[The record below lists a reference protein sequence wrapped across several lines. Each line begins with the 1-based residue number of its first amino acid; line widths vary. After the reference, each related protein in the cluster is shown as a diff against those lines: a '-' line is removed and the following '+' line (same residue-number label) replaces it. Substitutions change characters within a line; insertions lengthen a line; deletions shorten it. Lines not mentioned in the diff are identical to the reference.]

1 MKATIDQEWEK
12 QMSKYMRAMAL
23 VFTLL
28 SASAAADD
36 FSLRSAVGGGLGGA
50 LGSFLGAEL
59 GGRNAAI
66 VGSGLG
72 AAVGAAVATG
82 GYDRYDGRRYRYR
95 DDYCPNGQWR
105 NGRCTAYAD

>member
-1 MKATIDQEWEK
+1 
-12 QMSKYMRAMAL
+12 MSKRIQTMTLAL
-23 VFTLL
+23 ALIAGP
-28 SASAAADD
+28 ASADD

-72 AAVGAAVATG
+72 AAVGTAVATDDYPRY
-82 GYDRYDGRRYRYR
+82 YDSRYRYR
-95 DDYCPNGQWR
+95 DDYCPKGQR
-105 NGRCTAYAD
+105 KNGRCYRYRD